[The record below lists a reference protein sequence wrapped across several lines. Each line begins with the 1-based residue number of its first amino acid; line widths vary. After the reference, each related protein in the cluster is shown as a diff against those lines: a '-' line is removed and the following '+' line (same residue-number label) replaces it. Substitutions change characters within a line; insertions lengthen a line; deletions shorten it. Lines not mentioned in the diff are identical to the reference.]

1 MEQFKNDSG
10 KKIAVLFPGI
20 GYTKD
25 KPILYYAGKIAA
37 SAGYDVCRLVSF
49 NYSPGK
55 SIRGNEPEMR
65 KAFLELYKEAENQL
79 AEIDWKEYDD
89 ILFLSKSIGTVIG
102 SAYAEKYNL
111 NDKIRHILYTPLEYT
126 FENNPKNAIGFI
138 GTADPWCEYQNVIR
152 AAKEQNIKM
161 YVYDGL
167 NHSLENDDNMHNL
180 SIIKDVMEKTEE
192 FVSGSTY

>member
-1 MEQFKNDSG
+1 MEQCKNDSG

-55 SIRGNEPEMR
+55 SIRGNEPEMK

-89 ILFLSKSIGTVIG
+89 ILFLSKSIDERVESICKI
-102 SAYAEKYNL
+102 AEK
-111 NDKIRHILYTPLEYT
+111 H
-126 FENNPKNAIGFI
+126 
-138 GTADPWCEYQNVIR
+138 NV
-152 AAKEQNIKM
+152 M
-161 YVYDGL
+161 PL
-167 NHSLENDDNMHNL
+167 NHIFDDTF
-180 SIIKDVMEKTEE
+180 I
-192 FVSGSTY
+192 